1 MICLLDVNAL
11 LALGFHGHELH
22 GRVARWVAA
31 LGVGEGFVVEAEE
44 VQDRGV
50 QVVRVHDAVHGTLA
64 AGKRVGALENPRERV
79 VIALRNQVALV
90 VVAACAR
97 EVTSI

>member
-1 MICLLDVNAL
+1 M
-11 LALGFHGHELH
+11 
-22 GRVARWVAA
+22 
-31 LGVGEGFVVEAEE
+31 VEAEE
-44 VQDRGV
+44 AQDRGV
-50 QVVRVHDAVHGTLA
+50 QVARVHDAVHGTLA